1 MRAVKCEA
9 FGDPNTLTVGEM
21 ETPSP
26 GPGEVVVEVKAAAV
40 SLMDRLMVEGK
51 YQLKPTLPF
60 SPGTDTAGIVAAVG
74 DDVTGIAP
82 GDRVVATA
90 WFGGYAQFLKT
101 SADRVLPLPDGVSF
115 AAASTTPYA
124 YMTAMHALADR
135 AALQPGETLLVT
147 GAAGGAGLAAVDVGR
162 HMGARIFAVARGPAK
177 AKALLSRGVEAV
189 IDPEADDLRTRIKE
203 LTDNAG
209 VDVCYEA
216 VGGDTFMT
224 IARVMAFGGRLMPI
238 GFAGGTIPALPM
250 NLPLLKG
257 YSVVGVFMGAWRDK
271 NPVAARAQLAKILE
285 LSATGDLTPEV
296 ADIVPLGEVVAAMQ
310 RVADRQVVGRIVL
323 DPWR

>member
-9 FGDPNTLTVGEM
+9 FGDPNTLSVGEM
-21 ETPSP
+21 DQPKP
-26 GPGEVVVEVKAAAV
+26 GSGEVLVEVKAAAV
-40 SLMDRLMVEGK
+40 SFMDRLMVEGR
-51 YQLKPTLPF
+51 YQLKPPLPF
-60 SPGTDTAGIVAAVG
+60 SPGTDTAGIVSAVG
-74 DDVTGIAP
+74 EGVTSIAP

-90 WFGGYAQFLKT
+90 WFGGYAQYLCTTK
-101 SADRVLPLPDGVSF
+101 DRVLPLPDGVSF

-135 AALQPGETLLVT
+135 AALKEGETLLVT

-162 HMGARIFAVARGPAK
+162 HMGARIFAVARGEAK
-177 AKALLSRGVEAV
+177 AAALKARGVEQV
-189 IDPEADDLRTRIKE
+189 IDPEHQDLRETIKG
-203 LTDNAG
+203 LTDGAG
-209 VDVCYEA
+209 VDVCYEG
-216 VGGDTFMT
+216 VGGDMFLT
-224 IARVMAFGGRLMPI
+224 IARLMAFGGRLMPI

-271 NPVAARAQLAKILE
+271 FPSDARAQLANIL
-285 LSATGDLTPEV
+285 DLTASGALQPEV
-296 ADIVPLGEVVAAMQ
+296 ADILPLSEAAAALQ

-323 DPWR
+323 DPWL